1 MTNSIATRDISSHF
15 YPFMMAA
22 RERKKETPNIDAI
35 FDLLSENPA
44 LLKQYT
50 MK

>member
-1 MTNSIATRDISSHF
+1 MTQ
-15 YPFMMAA
+15 M
-22 RERKKETPNIDAI
+22 KKETPNIDAV
-35 FDLLSENPA
+35 FDLLTENPA